1 MEITPL
7 DIRKQEFKKSFNGC
21 DRHEVETFL
30 TMVAEQM
37 EEVLRENHSMK
48 EQIDSLVLE
57 LERYKSLEKTLQDT
71 LTSAQRSTSDMKTNS
86 IKESEIIIRNAKLE
100 AENIVQSAKNEVI
113 HLKNDIKTL
122 ITLKNNFISRF
133 RGIID
138 SYIKML
144 DQETNEHKIEV
155 NEINQI
161 LKEPPENIMN
171 LGALFNHIKKE
182 EEKDGENKKISG
194 ILKE

>member
-7 DIRKQEFKKSFNGC
+7 DIRKQEFKKSFNGF
-21 DRHEVETFL
+21 DKHEVETFL
-30 TMVAEQM
+30 SMIAEQM
-37 EEVLRENHSMK
+37 EEVLRENNSYRDQM
-48 EQIDSLVLE
+48 ESLHNE
-57 LERYKSLEKTLQDT
+57 LERYKSLERTLQDT
-71 LTSAQRSTSDMKTNS
+71 LTSAQRSTSDLKSNS
-86 IKESEIIIRNAKLE
+86 VKEAEIIKRNAMLE

-113 HLKNDIKTL
+113 HLRNDIKTL

-133 RGIID
+133 KGIID

-182 EEKDGENKKISG
+182 EEKDGENKRNN
-194 ILKE
+194 

>member
-7 DIRKQEFKKSFNGC
+7 DIRKQEFKKSFNGL

-30 TMVAEQM
+30 SMIAEQM
-37 EEVLRENHSMK
+37 EEVLRENNSYRDQM
-48 EQIDSLVLE
+48 ESLRNE
-57 LERYKSLEKTLQDT
+57 LERYKSLERTLQDT
-71 LTSAQRSTSDMKTNS
+71 LTSAQRSTSDLKSNS
-86 IKESEIIIRNAKLE
+86 VKEAEIIKRNAMLE

-113 HLKNDIKTL
+113 HLRNDVKTL

-182 EEKDGENKKISG
+182 EEKDGENKRNN
-194 ILKE
+194 